1 MKKAILLSLVLS
13 SGIGYAQ
20 ETPTFK
26 RCYSPEYI
34 EYQEQKTPGFKQDVD
49 TQFEIAK
56 NSFQTKSNET
66 YTIPVVVHIVYNG
79 ANQNLADS
87 VVHRQIETLNEDFQR
102 RNADTVNL
110 RSEFDFVA
118 GNPNIEFRLAAIDPD
133 GNPTSGITR
142 TSTTTESFMDFFGMM
157 SGDMSSMEAVKNDT
171 TGGIDPWDQSRYLN
185 IWVCNMAITGFGPM
199 VLGYATPPSG
209 LTNWPPGSTGGM
221 KDGVV
226 IQFEAFGSNNPNDL
240 GLGTEVRGRTATH
253 EIGHY
258 LGLRHIWGDGD
269 CTQQDGIDDTPNA
282 RDKSEGCPL
291 SANTCVDD
299 IQGLDLPDMVENYM
313 DYSNETCQN
322 TFTKGQAELMRSVL
336 ENQRKDLI
344 HNNPASVKKE
354 SFTAALYPNPTQKEL
369 NIQINN
375 GMVESVE
382 IYNTFG
388 QKIQSSKVANSSVTL
403 DVSNLDTGVYLVR
416 ILNNSGATSVKRFV
430 KN

>member
-1 MKKAILLSLVLS
+1 MKKALFVGLLLST
-13 SGIGYAQ
+13 GISFAQ
-20 ETPTFK
+20 EAPTFQ
-26 RCYSPEYI
+26 RCFSPEYI
-34 EYQEQKTPGFKQDVD
+34 DYQEGKTPGFKAHVD
-49 TQFEIAK
+49 EQFTIAK
-56 NSFQTKSNET
+56 SGVVSKTNET
-66 YTIPVVVHIVYNG
+66 YTIPVVVHIVHNTPQ
-79 ANQNLADS
+79 QNIHDS
-87 VVHRQIETLNEDFQR
+87 VVYNQIMTLNEDFQR
-102 RNADTVNL
+102 KNADTVNL
-110 RSEFDFVA
+110 RSDFDFVV
-118 GNPNIEFRLAAIDPD
+118 GGSNIEFRLAAIDPD

-157 SGDMSSMEAVKNDT
+157 TGDMSSMEAVKNDT

-282 RDKSEGCPL
+282 TDKSEGCPL

-382 IYNTFG
+382 I
-388 QKIQSSKVANSSVTL
+388 
-403 DVSNLDTGVYLVR
+403 
-416 ILNNSGATSVKRFV
+416 
-430 KN
+430 